1 MAVGN
6 NSTLDTTELMTGK
19 DGKLFVE
26 VNGVNTFLAEINE
39 FKVAMNANTTE
50 YQGVG
55 SILVGTVP
63 TGVTFDLTYT
73 EAVIRDDVIMAPL
86 LKAIQNGYFPVFNF
100 QGTKSENPE
109 SNWNNGRD
117 PSHLPLMLFSENLY
131 YVSIGL
137 IMCNMINYIST
148 YIIVS
153 CNITLFFFIFQSFSN
168 VSYIILFD
176 F

>member
-1 MAVGN
+1 MAAGN

-26 VNGVNTFLAEINE
+26 VNGVNTFLAETMSLKLQLN
-39 FKVAMNANTTE
+39 VNTAE

-86 LKAIQNGYFPVFNF
+86 LTAIQNGYLPVYNFP
-100 QGTKSENPE
+100 
-109 SNWNNGRD
+109 R
-117 PSHLPLMLFSENLY
+117 
-131 YVSIGL
+131 
-137 IMCNMINYIST
+137 C
-148 YIIVS
+148 
-153 CNITLFFFIFQSFSN
+153 
-168 VSYIILFD
+168 
-176 F
+176 

>member
-1 MAVGN
+1 MAAGN
-6 NSTLDTTELMTGK
+6 NSKLDTTELMTGK

-39 FKVAMNANTTE
+39 FKVAMNVNTAE

-86 LKAIQNGYFPVFNF
+86 LNAIQNGYLPVYNF
-100 QGTKSENPE
+100 QGVNTKPDGSSEGRIAF
-109 SNWNNGRD
+109 NNAVPNGTIDLMNLTPGDVIKRANSFRLNSI
-117 PSHLPLMLFSENLY
+117 PKMISEMAAKHLYN
-131 YVSIGL
+131 
-137 IMCNMINYIST
+137 
-148 YIIVS
+148 
-153 CNITLFFFIFQSFSN
+153 
-168 VSYIILFD
+168 
-176 F
+176 

>member
-73 EAVIRDDVIMAPL
+73 EAVIRDDVIMAHCLRRYKMDIFLYSIFKGYL
-86 LKAIQNGYFPVFNF
+86 L
-100 QGTKSENPE
+100 S
-109 SNWNNGRD
+109 
-117 PSHLPLMLFSENLY
+117 LMAA
-131 YVSIGL
+131 VK
-137 IMCNMINYIST
+137 
-148 YIIVS
+148 
-153 CNITLFFFIFQSFSN
+153 N
-168 VSYIILFD
+168 V
-176 F
+176 

>member
-1 MAVGN
+1 MAAGN
-6 NSTLDTTELMTGK
+6 NSTLDITELMTGK

-39 FKVAMNANTTE
+39 FKVAMNVNTAE

-86 LKAIQNGYFPVFNF
+86 LNAIQNGYLPVYNF
-100 QGTKSENPE
+100 QGVNTKPDGSSEGRIAF
-109 SNWNNGRD
+109 NNAVPNGTIDLMNLTPGDVIKRANSFRLNSI
-117 PSHLPLMLFSENLY
+117 PKMISEMAAKHLYN
-131 YVSIGL
+131 
-137 IMCNMINYIST
+137 
-148 YIIVS
+148 
-153 CNITLFFFIFQSFSN
+153 
-168 VSYIILFD
+168 
-176 F
+176 